1 MRRLLLS
8 ILVVSIASSH
18 CLLPRCWCDAFEISR
33 DRQLE
38 NPNISRR
45 NTLRSK
51 EEIISKSKPIV
62 LLGQSSSTAAATTTD
77 DSNGIRANDN
87 SRNRGKV
94 NDWKDKLLQI
104 SNVAS
109 LLCVIDCTVL
119 PVVTVLL
126 PLIGLGATPEQDI
139 WLHHL
144 GHKVAMKFVLPVG
157 SLAAIMNY
165 TSHKNASLSLVSLIG
180 LVFIYAANASCHSYI
195 LSIFPHHLI
204 HFLHD
209 GLTHRCV
216 NVSGCALLLG
226 SNYLGHKVGCKDHR
240 GHGSCCH

>member
-1 MRRLLLS
+1 MQRLLLS
-8 ILVVSIASSH
+8 LLVIFIASPP
-18 CLLPRCWCDAFEISR
+18 CFLPHRWCDAFEISR
-33 DRQLE
+33 DRKL
-38 NPNISRR
+38 NSLNISRR
-45 NTLRSK
+45 NKLRSK
-51 EEIISKSKPIV
+51 EEIILTKSKPIA
-62 LLGQSSSTAAATTTD
+62 LLGGQSSPTITATSTN
-77 DSNGIRANDN
+77 DSNGE
-87 SRNRGKV
+87 KV

-144 GHKVAMKFVLPVG
+144 GHKVAMNFVLPVG

-165 TSHKNASLSLVSLIG
+165 TSHKNASLSFVSLIG
-180 LVFIYAANASCHSYI
+180 LLFIYAANASCHSYI
-195 LSIFPHHLI
+195 LSIFPHHLV